1 MSGEMGGRKNLRG
14 AASLAAKLALGLAS
28 VLAALIFLELVLSA
42 LFEPVL
48 RVWQVQELFQL
59 DDELIYSLRPNRER
73 VAVNEEFT
81 EHASTNS
88 VGLRDDPIRARA
100 EFDERIVVLGDSMI
114 FGHGVDDNESF
125 PNQLEAVLRE
135 SNRNVDVINAG
146 IKGYGTDG
154 AYKLWTS
161 RLAPLG
167 LEPDLVIFAIYLND
181 LHDNIG
187 QPLYSIESGALTPL
201 DPTKNWIYLL
211 GNIERHV
218 PEFLRNR
225 ILYGL
230 VLSRFIGRD
239 VYRVL
244 PDLNEA
250 ELIDWAA
257 RKALLQITDL
267 AAVGRREGFRV
278 MVLGVPYRDGAPHFY
293 DWLAP
298 AAKRGV
304 RFFDPSLD
312 PSWSKEEQHLFF
324 DTDYHFTPAGNR
336 LLAEMVAKALR
347 VEGTKR

>member
-1 MSGEMGGRKNLRG
+1 VKG
-14 AASLAAKLALGLAS
+14 AGSLAAKLALGLAS
-28 VLAALIFLELVLSA
+28 VLATLIFLELVLSA

-73 VAVNEEFT
+73 VAVKEEFT
-81 EHASTNS
+81 ERASTNS

-114 FGHGVDDNESF
+114 FGHGVDDTETF

-135 SNRNVDVINAG
+135 SHRNVDVINAG

-167 LEPDLVIFAIYLND
+167 LEPDLVIFAIYHND

-187 QPLYSIESGALTPL
+187 QPLYSIENGALTPL

-211 GNIERHV
+211 GNIDRHT
-218 PEFLRNR
+218 PEFFRNR

-230 VLSRFIGRD
+230 VLSRFVGHD
-239 VYRVL
+239 VYNVL
-244 PDLNEA
+244 PELNEA
-250 ELIDWAA
+250 ELVDWAA
-257 RKALLQITDL
+257 RKALLQITHL
-267 AAVGRREGFRV
+267 AAVGKHEGFGV

-298 AAKRGV
+298 VAKRGV
-304 RFFDPSLD
+304 QFFDPSLD
-312 PSWSKEEQHLFF
+312 PSWSKEKERLFF
-324 DTDYHFTPAGNR
+324 EKDYHLSPAGNR
-336 LLAEMVAKALR
+336 LLAEKVAEALAPTR
-347 VEGTKR
+347 GEASVAQ